1 MMMHSLMYLP
11 DLLFNVFIR
20 NRISGVWD

>member
-1 MMMHSLMYLP
+1 MMHSLMYLP